1 MTISGIGGGAS
12 FAQAQQRFERADANG
27 NGTLNRE
34 EFDSAAKNAPGNL
47 IKSGD
52 DAFAKLDAN
61 GDGELT
67 KGEIRDGVRAALEAN
82 GLRPGGGFSPP
93 AGGLAAGG
101 TGTLMDLL
109 FPTEDDSSSSS
120 ETTTAEQTSTN
131 FLDISA

>member
-47 IKSGD
+47 IKGGD

-67 KGEIRDGVRAALEAN
+67 KGEIRDGVRAVLEAS
-82 GLRPGGGFSPP
+82 GGRPGAGFSPA
-93 AGGLAAGG
+93 AGGLATGS

-109 FPTEDDSSSSS
+109 FPTEDDQSSSS

>member
-47 IKSGD
+47 IKGGD

-67 KGEIRDGVRAALEAN
+67 KGEIRDGVRAVLEAS
-82 GLRPGGGFSPP
+82 GGRPGAGF
-93 AGGLAAGG
+93 
-101 TGTLMDLL
+101 LL
-109 FPTEDDSSSSS
+109 DRMIGCPILLTEDPVAKCKQGRRMAQRTHLS
-120 ETTTAEQTSTN
+120 
-131 FLDISA
+131 FLESG